1 MLTLSA
7 LNWLY
12 HGGTGKLLVGRL
24 TPAIAS
30 LLDARTLLVH
40 INAATLR
47 HIIDEKP
54 RQIAISDVLLLTRMI
69 SDGWLVRE
77 SARRKSFVISYQ
89 SPKRQLKAA
98 FKIAAGGE
106 EIWVSTLHQSSARQ
120 TKALL
125 KRGMVIRTHK

>member
-1 MLTLSA
+1 MLTLAA
-7 LNWLY
+7 LNLLY
-12 HGGTGKLLVGRL
+12 HGGTGRQLVGKL
-24 TPAIAS
+24 SPAMAS
-30 LLDARTLLVH
+30 LLNVRTLLIY

-54 RQIAISDVLLLTRMI
+54 RQIEISDVLLLTRMI

-77 SARRKSFVISYQ
+77 TSRRNSFVISYQ

-106 EIWVSTLHQSSARQ
+106 EIWVSTLHQSNARQ
-120 TKALL
+120 TRALL
-125 KRGMVIRTHK
+125 KRGTVIRNHK